1 MIHSETRFINHKPRD
16 LFDLVCDIK
25 RYPEFL
31 PWCLGSRVVPI
42 SENNLNA
49 DLIVGFKIYR
59 EVFKSN
65 VFLNKKTFEINVDYI
80 EGPFKHLNNHWKFS
94 KKKNG
99 CEVDFFVEFHLNARI
114 LNSFLETFF
123 KEAVL
128 KMVLA
133 FEERANLLY
142 K

>member
-1 MIHSETRFINHKPRD
+1 MIHSETKFINHKPRD
-16 LFDLVCDIK
+16 LFNLVSDIK
-25 RYPEFL
+25 SYPEFL
-31 PWCLGSRVVPI
+31 PWCLGSRVVNI
-42 SENNLNA
+42 NENNLNA

-65 VFLNKKTFEINVDYI
+65 VFLNKKTFEIKVDYL

-94 KKKNG
+94 EKKNG

-128 KMVLA
+128 KMVFA